1 MRFFT
6 LSKTHVA
13 GRRILQDFPH
23 IALGKSCKRGTSNY
37 PDFPAIRAAKIT
49 NISKNADL
57 PDTRIFPHGMDEGPD
72 RSAPK
77 GEYRI
82 TRILPRFFTSFGAQ
96 SLDTQG
102 LARRPAPGDGG
113 NRLPFSPP
121 KWPSK
126 KVESEWNCLMLYPCK
141 GVKKR
146 KKRALSG
153 PFFWKSGWGRE
164 WHSRGQRFDPA
175 YLHQEKRLE
184 TSVSS
189 LFYAKFRTVFPCRT
203 AFSANWAAPLNQ
215 LHYHRPQL
223 RLDGRR
229 TVPVAEKCTC
239 PSHCLHTP
247 IGYV

>member
-77 GEYRI
+77 GECRI
-82 TRILPRFFTSFGAQ
+82 TRILPRFFTPFGAL

-102 LARRPAPGDGG
+102 LARRPAPGGG
-113 NRLPFSPP
+113 GKLPAILTPEKAP
-121 KWPSK
+121 E
-126 KVESEWNCLMLYPCK
+126 KVESEWNCSKL
-141 GVKKR
+141 
-146 KKRALSG
+146 
-153 PFFWKSGWGRE
+153 
-164 WHSRGQRFDPA
+164 
-175 YLHQEKRLE
+175 
-184 TSVSS
+184 
-189 LFYAKFRTVFPCRT
+189 
-203 AFSANWAAPLNQ
+203 PL
-215 LHYHRPQL
+215 
-223 RLDGRR
+223 
-229 TVPVAEKCTC
+229 
-239 PSHCLHTP
+239 
-247 IGYV
+247 